1 MKKKYPN
8 KMGYGIWSKYEDCL
22 LSKRNF
28 PSLEK
33 NPQFHVW
40 QVDIPLALREIDF
53 LWVQRTNT
61 FVCTYILCYLAFVLY
76 IHSISIH
83 TDIFGLKIYFFC
95 VPRHKANTRKMHFF
109 IGKFTLKMCVT
120 RTTLDIFRLRSP
132 KV

>member
-8 KMGYGIWSKYEDCL
+8 KMGYEANMKTVFCL
-22 LSKRNF
+22 NGTF
-28 PSLEK
+28 PPWEK
-33 NPQFHVW
+33 KPQFHVW

-95 VPRHKANTRKMHFF
+95 VPRHKANTRKMRFF

-120 RTTLDIFRLRSP
+120 RTILDIFRNFTQKS
-132 KV
+132 